1 MQKAGRQRSAICLGL
16 PNALSPLFMKA
27 HARGLTLV
35 GDVGG
40 TNCRLALAERTV
52 SGGIELHHSERFAVS
67 EYDHFNDVV
76 AAYLSAHK
84 IDVKQGAFAFAGPKF
99 DDEIRMTNLNWIVS
113 EDELRTRFGLE
124 MAVVLNDFV
133 AMANGARIISDDGF
147 ETLIPGKVDYSKPVA
162 VMGPGT
168 GLGLSY
174 ILPGKPVRI
183 IPTEGGH
190 TAFAPGNELEREVLA
205 FWSKRLPFVSAET
218 LLSGPGMAR
227 LHMAICA
234 IMDSPD
240 NGLTAPEIVSAA
252 ELDKSSIARV
262 TVNHFCS
269 MLGGFA
275 GNAAVTQGASGG
287 VVIGGGVS
295 RHISK
300 YIEGSEFTSRF
311 KDRGPGSWYVENIPV
326 RLIQANFVPLYG
338 AAAMVLNA

>member
-1 MQKAGRQRSAICLGL
+1 MAPSLL
-16 PNALSPLFMKA
+16 PTANSKE
-27 HARGLTLV
+27 LTLV

-40 TNCRLALAERTV
+40 TNCRLALAERTA

-67 EYDHFNDVV
+67 EYGHFNDVV
-76 AAYLSAHK
+76 AAYLNAHE

-113 EDELRTRFGLE
+113 EDELRKKFDLE
-124 MAVVLNDFV
+124 NVVVLNDFV
-133 AMANGARIISDDGF
+133 AMANGATVIPDDGF
-147 ETLIPGKVDYSKPVA
+147 ETLIAGKVDYSQPVA
-162 VMGPGT
+162 VLGPGT

-174 ILPGKPVRI
+174 ILPGKPLRI

-205 FWSKRLPFVSAET
+205 YWSKRLSFVSAET
-218 LLSGPGMAR
+218 LLSGPGMGR

-252 ELDKSSIARV
+252 ELNKSSIARI

-269 MLGGFA
+269 ILGGFA

-295 RHISK
+295 RHIAK
-300 YIEGSEFTSRF
+300 FIEGSEFTSRF
-311 KDRGPGSWYVENIPV
+311 KDRGPGSWYVKNIPV

-338 AAAMVLNA
+338 AAAMVLTD

>member
-1 MQKAGRQRSAICLGL
+1 MAPSLL
-16 PNALSPLFMKA
+16 PTANSKE
-27 HARGLTLV
+27 LTLV

-40 TNCRLALAERTV
+40 TNCRLALAERTA

-67 EYDHFNDVV
+67 EYGHFNDVV
-76 AAYLSAHK
+76 AAYLNAHE

-113 EDELRTRFGLE
+113 EDELRKKFGLE
-124 MAVVLNDFV
+124 NVVVLNDFV
-133 AMANGARIISDDGF
+133 AMANGATVIPDDGF
-147 ETLIPGKVDYSKPVA
+147 ETLIAGKVDYSKPVA
-162 VMGPGT
+162 VLGPGT

-174 ILPGKPVRI
+174 ILPGKPLRI

-205 FWSKRLPFVSAET
+205 YWSKRLSFVSAET
-218 LLSGPGMAR
+218 LLSGPGMGR

-252 ELDKSSIARV
+252 ELNKSSIARI

-269 MLGGFA
+269 ILGGFA

-295 RHISK
+295 RHIAK
-300 YIEGSEFTSRF
+300 FIEGSEFTSRF
-311 KDRGPGSWYVENIPV
+311 KDRGPGSWYVKNIPV
-326 RLIQANFVPLYG
+326 RLIQADFVPLYG